1 MAETINAEPKKR
13 GVFTR
18 SVDTSLLMARLQKL
32 AVNETVTWKELSD
45 TIGRDVRTVAHG
57 FLQSARQRVLKDY
70 GIVLEAIHKVGL
82 KRLDDTGI
90 VKTSDYSRH
99 KIHREAGRALTRIAC
114 IENLAGLPNDD
125 KVKVNA
131 ARAAFG
137 ALHSITTEA
146 SQKKIVKA
154 VVSSGGD
161 SLAIGK
167 TLEAFKG

>member
-1 MAETINAEPKKR
+1 MAETLNAEPKKR
-13 GVFTR
+13 GIFTR
-18 SVDTSLLMARLQKL
+18 SVDTSLLVSRLQKL
-32 AVNETVTWKELSD
+32 AVNETVTWEELSQ
-45 TIGRDVRTVAHG
+45 TIGRDVRTAGKG
-57 FLQSARQRVLKDY
+57 FLVSARRRVLLDH